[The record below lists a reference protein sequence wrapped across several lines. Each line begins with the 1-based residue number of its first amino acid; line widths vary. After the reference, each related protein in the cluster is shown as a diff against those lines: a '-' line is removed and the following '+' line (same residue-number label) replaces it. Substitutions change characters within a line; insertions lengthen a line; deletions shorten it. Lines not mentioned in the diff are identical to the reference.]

1 MIKFEKVCNALKE
14 KTKDTG
20 NFITL
25 TKNVYAGSKGKYAT
39 KNIITNNISQITYK
53 SLDEV
58 IKEYDLKIK

>member
-1 MIKFEKVCNALKE
+1 MAKFEKVCKALKE

-20 NFITL
+20 NYITL

-53 SLDEV
+53 TLEEV
-58 IKEYDLKIK
+58 IDEYNLSL